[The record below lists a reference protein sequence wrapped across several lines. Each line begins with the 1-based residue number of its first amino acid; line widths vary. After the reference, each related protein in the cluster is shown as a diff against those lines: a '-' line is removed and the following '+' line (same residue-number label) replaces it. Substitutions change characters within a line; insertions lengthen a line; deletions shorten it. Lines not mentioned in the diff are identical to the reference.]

1 MIQSIANIWVNFWK
15 SFEVQRGGFSF
26 RKVLA
31 FIIMC
36 LIIWLHFEYATD
48 ANFLNVLEYDF
59 IAIMAFLGLINLD
72 KYFLYK
78 FSASKGSD
86 SSVVPEEPTEPFIP
100 EPEEPTDNDI
110 NVSDD
115 AKVVVNVNFKKNNG
129 DEAP

>member
-1 MIQSIANIWVNFWK
+1 MIKSIANIWFNFWK
-15 SFEVQRGGFSF
+15 SFEIKAGGFSF
-26 RKVLA
+26 RKVLS
-31 FIIMC
+31 FIVML
-36 LIIWLHFEYATD
+36 LIIWLHFSYVTD
-48 ANFLNVLEYDF
+48 ENFINVLEYDF
-59 IAIMAFLGLINLD
+59 LAIMAFLGLINLD

-78 FSASKGSD
+78 FNASKGSD

>member
-36 LIIWLHFEYATD
+36 LIIWLHFEYATE

-78 FSASKGSD
+78 FSASKGGTEEPVEPSE
-86 SSVVPEEPTEPFIP
+86 PEEPIIP
-100 EPEEPTDNDI
+100 EPEEPNDI

>member
-1 MIQSIANIWVNFWK
+1 MIRSIANIWVNFWK
-15 SFEVQRGGFSF
+15 SFELKNGGFSF
-26 RKVLA
+26 RKVLS

-36 LIIWLHFEYATD
+36 LIIWLHFTYVTNE
-48 ANFLNVLEYDF
+48 NFINVLEYDF
-59 IAIMAFLGLINLD
+59 LAIMAFLGLINLD

-78 FSASKGSD
+78 FSAKGSSD
-86 SSVVPEEPTEPFIP
+86 SSEAPIEPEEPYIP
-100 EPEEPTDNDI
+100 EPEEPSDSDI